1 MVSIRTFMLC
11 SVVLLGACGQ
21 TGPLMLPDDNDKKT
35 DVKTTDSSAVSPD
48 RQQATTDTA
57 TTSPTE

>member
-11 SVVLLGACGQ
+11 SVVLLVACGQ
-21 TGPLMLPDDNDKKT
+21 TGPLTLPDDNDKKT
-35 DVKTTDSSAVSPD
+35 DVETTDSPAVSPD